1 MNPDTITLSTPS
13 RSFAYE
19 TFSRDIE
26 TCNDIRELKET
37 LRCYVKL
44 YYKQQET
51 LSSIG
56 IPSSID

>member
-26 TCNDIRELKET
+26 GCNDIRELKEI